1 MHKKSSQNKSHPA
14 NAPSLPAR
22 ALLRI
27 VQGTARLPWPFFAGM
42 AHLIRWVVF
51 GLGRYRKV
59 VVLQN
64 LSRSFPE
71 LDSARIRRIQQTFE
85 RHFAELLAETLKGFA
100 ITAAALRRRLRV
112 EGMEH
117 VQAHLK
123 EGRSVLVMA
132 GHYGNWEWLGHALA
146 IEAAPWPAWAVYK
159 PLSNKAVDWLMQR
172 VRSHLGL
179 QLCPQPLVP
188 RMLRE
193 LKRRPGVAYFI
204 ADQTPL
210 DLDHAHWL
218 YFLGQDTPF
227 FHGVDKIAR
236 TTGFPV
242 FYARME
248 KKGWAHYHVTIEPL
262 VPEPRMQPEGAVTLA
277 FARRLEAQIRQRPE
291 HWLWTHRRWK
301 RSHLKPAHAI
311 VVDESTPA

>member
-1 MHKKSSQNKSHPA
+1 MHEKSSQNKSQPA

-22 ALLRI
+22 VLLRI

-59 VVLQN
+59 VVRQN

-71 LDSARIRRIQQTFE
+71 LDSARIRRIQQAFE

-123 EGRSVLVMA
+123 AGRSVLVVG

-146 IEAAPWPAWAVYK
+146 IEAAPWPA
-159 PLSNKAVDWLMQR
+159 
-172 VRSHLGL
+172 
-179 QLCPQPLVP
+179 
-188 RMLRE
+188 
-193 LKRRPGVAYFI
+193 
-204 ADQTPL
+204 
-210 DLDHAHWL
+210 
-218 YFLGQDTPF
+218 
-227 FHGVDKIAR
+227 
-236 TTGFPV
+236 
-242 FYARME
+242 
-248 KKGWAHYHVTIEPL
+248 
-262 VPEPRMQPEGAVTLA
+262 
-277 FARRLEAQIRQRPE
+277 
-291 HWLWTHRRWK
+291 
-301 RSHLKPAHAI
+301 
-311 VVDESTPA
+311 